1 MGNNISKDAKRKD
14 EITCVQLTKDAKK
27 RLDEFAT
34 ERRETYESI
43 ITRLMDSQC
52 SQPTQ
57 EMEEKS

>member
-1 MGNNISKDAKRKD
+1 MNSNQNGSKRRD

-52 SQPTQ
+52 TQPTQ
-57 EMEEKS
+57 EKEEKS